1 MYDCTFLRGTRV
13 RQDGYSDHV
22 DGCESRMSAPPAA
35 GAPLL
40 EPAGPGRLRIR
51 FAAPPSAPPCA
62 VAAIWVRAVGAAAW
76 SQLDSL
82 SRTLVADGGKTV
94 FFSSAEGKIV
104 VEVSLRE

>member
-1 MYDCTFLRGTRV
+1 
-13 RQDGYSDHV
+13 
-22 DGCESRMSAPPAA
+22 MSAPPAA